1 MKQYF
6 TIPQAAKVCAVARST
21 MHRWVFAGKIK
32 SYSTPGGHKRILP
45 EDLKKWLQDNNMPFD
60 INGFHNDKIKILIVD
75 DEVSVQNYL
84 KKILDG
90 ILIDIEV
97 ASDGFEAGK
106 KLTQFQP
113 GVLILDLFMPG
124 MNGFEVC
131 KSVKSDPKTK
141 HIKILILSEQGTEEN
156 RNKAISSGADAF
168 LSKPSSKKKIL
179 ECVESLLRISS

>member
-6 TIPQAAKVCAVARST
+6 TIPQAAKACAVARST
-21 MHRWVFAGKIK
+21 MHRWVLAGKIK

-45 EDLKKWLQDNNMPFD
+45 EDLKQWLQDNNMPFD

-84 KKILDG
+84 KKILEG

-131 KSVKSDPKTK
+131 KAVKSDPKTK
-141 HIKILILSEQGTEEN
+141 NIKILILSGQGTEEN